1 MKERLVPLLG
11 ELPEE
16 AKTFADQTSATVA
29 SNPQAIYS
37 TLLDPK
43 VLAQFPKELTD
54 KMVSVVKSTLID
66 SLHTVFWVG
75 LAFILIGKALTL
87 LLKNVK
93 LIQPAKADKTSESPE
108 PQLNHI

>member
-1 MKERLVPLLG
+1 MSSLLG

-16 AKTFADQTSATVA
+16 AKTFAGQTSATVA
-29 SNPQAIYS
+29 SNPQAIY
-37 TLLDPK
+37 
-43 VLAQFPKELTD
+43 
-54 KMVSVVKSTLID
+54 STLID